1 MKKSAAYRLTFRR
14 HRRLLTL
21 PVVLAVILATWT
33 SFGHPK
39 SYESTASLWVDNPAS
54 AQSSLGNL
62 NPAEVPPAQQEQQVL
77 MELLTTR
84 NFMTNVANRSG
95 LAKYLGTQPSEGF
108 GPTALLSKLT
118 GPKSVHDQV
127 VSALGPKHVATVV
140 PGPQVLQISYTAGTA
155 AIARSTL
162 QAIVTGL
169 QQDSASLSQ
178 RHNKVASDY
187 YRSQVAAASKTLAGI
202 RDQIAAY
209 TRSHRGR
216 NAADPNLAALQTA
229 EAAANGQL
237 NDANSNLSEATGAAQ
252 AGSTGSAVHV
262 IDAPTVPLGPTSG
275 MKRRVMAIFGGL
287 FAGLLIS
294 FLAVVVLTPTRRD
307 PWEDEP
313 PAADW
318 QGRAVAG
325 GHATNGV
332 DVRRPNAA
340 WITTG
345 AGALFVAPEADRDS
359 RDHP

>member
-1 MKKSAAYRLTFRR
+1 M
-14 HRRLLTL
+14 
-21 PVVLAVILATWT
+21 
-33 SFGHPK
+33 
-39 SYESTASLWVDNPAS
+39 
-54 AQSSLGNL
+54 
-62 NPAEVPPAQQEQQVL
+62 AEIAPT
-77 MELLTTR
+77 ELLELFQRAQAQFTDR
-84 NFMTNVANRSG
+84 VDAVAPDQWDDEALPGWTVADLVAHISLMVRAVPYWLDQPAPDHADID
-95 LAKYLGTQPSEGF
+95 LADW
-108 GPTALLSKLT
+108 TART
-118 GPKSVHDQV
+118 
-127 VSALGPKHVATVV
+127 ATV
-140 PGPQVLQISYTAGTA
+140 A
-155 AIARSTL
+155 
-162 QAIVTGL
+162 
-169 QQDSASLSQ
+169 
-178 RHNKVASDY
+178 
-187 YRSQVAAASKTLAGI
+187 
-202 RDQIAAY
+202 DQIAAY

-275 MKRRVMAIFGGL
+275 MKRRVMAIVGGL
-287 FAGLLIS
+287 FAGLVIS